1 MILYRLYIDS
11 VKGYKHLGTY
21 DAEQTIK
28 SLDELILEKNC
39 HEKILAI
46 EQNMEDNMD
55 FPVFLYLGNQE
66 EYINFRNYL
75 EDTTIKRET
84 KKFVRR

>member
-1 MILYRLYIDS
+1 MILYRLYIDGI
-11 VKGYKHLGTY
+11 KGYKHLGTY

-28 SLDELILEKNC
+28 SLDNLILEKNC
-39 HEKILAI
+39 PEKILAI
-46 EQNMEDNMD
+46 EQNVEDNMD

-66 EYINFRNYL
+66 EYMNFRNYL

>member
-1 MILYRLYIDS
+1 MILYRLCIDG

-28 SLDELILEKNC
+28 SLDNLILEKNC
-39 HEKILAI
+39 PEKILAT
-46 EQNMEDNMD
+46 EQNAEDNMD
-55 FPVFLYLGNQE
+55 FPGLFYLGNQE
-66 EYINFRNYL
+66 EYMNFRNYL

-84 KKFVRR
+84 KETVRR